1 MQGLSDLLAGGQI
14 AGTRRYQEDDFRIL
28 AFRERDG
35 AGCDLLLVVADGMGG
50 HRGGARASEVAVTA
64 FAARFTTAAGG
75 LKVRLRS
82 ALEAANA
89 AVGAA
94 AAEPGYAGMGCTLV
108 ACAVAGDDWRWISV
122 GDSLLWLLG
131 DDDGLQRLN
140 ADHSMRPVL
149 EDLVELGRMTRE
161 ELAADPSAH
170 QLRSALTGEEL
181 TLIDEGDPPRG
192 LRVGDR
198 IVLASDGLATLA
210 PEDVSLACAA
220 GAPASDA
227 AAELLRRVETAG
239 RASQDNAT
247 VVVYRHA
254 RPGTIRRR
262 LAALEAPTRPMRR
275 VAGQEAPR
283 PKSDRPAPDAA
294 GGGR

>member
-1 MQGLSDLLAGGQI
+1 MLGLSDLLAGGQI
-14 AGTRRYQEDDFRIL
+14 AGTRRHQEDDFRIL

-64 FAARFTTAAGG
+64 FAARFTTAAGD

-94 AAEPGYAGMGCTLV
+94 AADPGYAGMGCTLV

-198 IVLASDGLATLA
+198 IVLASDGLGTLA
-210 PEDVSLACAA
+210 ADEVAQACAA
-220 GAPASDA
+220 DTHASDA
-227 AAELLRRVETAG
+227 AEELLRRVEAAG
-239 RASQDNAT
+239 RSSQDNAT
-247 VVVYRHA
+247 VVVYRHG

-262 LAALEAPTRPMRR
+262 FAEMEAPTLAIRPE
-275 VAGQEAPR
+275 AGAGPD
-283 PKSDRPAPDAA
+283 SDAA
-294 GGGR
+294 VGGGR

>member
-14 AGTRRYQEDDFRIL
+14 AGTRRYQEDDFHIL

-35 AGCDLLLVVADGMGG
+35 AGCDLLLAVADGMGG

-64 FAARFTTAAGG
+64 FAGRFTMAAGG

-94 AAEPGYAGMGCTLV
+94 AADPGYAGMGCTLV

-122 GDSLLWLLG
+122 GDSPLWLLG
-131 DDDGLQRLN
+131 DDGLHRLN
-140 ADHSMRPVL
+140 ADHSMRPIL

-161 ELAADPSAH
+161 ELAADASAH

-192 LRVGDR
+192 LRAGDR
-198 IVLASDGLATLA
+198 IVLASDGLETLA
-210 PEDVSLACAA
+210 ADEVAQACTA
-220 GAPASDA
+220 GAQASDA
-227 AAELLRRVETAG
+227 VEELLRRVEAAG
-239 RASQDNAT
+239 RSSQDNAT
-247 VVVYRHA
+247 VVVYRHGRSGA
-254 RPGTIRRR
+254 IRRR
-262 LAALEAPTRPMRR
+262 FADLEAPTRAVRPE
-275 VAGQEAPR
+275 VGAGP
-283 PKSDRPAPDAA
+283 DPAAA
-294 GGGR
+294 VGGGW

>member
-14 AGTRRYQEDDFRIL
+14 AGTRRDQEDDFRIL

-64 FAARFTTAAGG
+64 FVGRFTMTAGD

-82 ALEAANA
+82 ALAAANE

-94 AAEPGYAGMGCTLV
+94 AADPAYAGMGCTLV

-122 GDSLLWLLG
+122 GDSVLWLLG
-131 DDDGLQRLN
+131 DDGLRRLN
-140 ADHSMRPVL
+140 ADHSMRPL
-149 EDLVELGRMTRE
+149 LDDLVELGRMTRA
-161 ELAADPSAH
+161 ELAADGSAH

-192 LRVGDR
+192 LRAGDW
-198 IVLASDGLATLA
+198 IVLASDGIETLA
-210 PEDVSLACAA
+210 ADEVARAVRA
-220 GAPASDA
+220 EVNASDA
-227 AAELLRRVETAG
+227 VTVLLRQVEAAA
-239 RASQDNAT
+239 RSSQDNAT
-247 VVVYRHA
+247 VVVYRHG
-254 RPGTIRRR
+254 RSGTIRHRF
-262 LAALEAPTRPMRR
+262 AVLEAPTRPIRR
-275 VAGQEAPR
+275 VSEQGASRRESGRSA
-283 PKSDRPAPDAA
+283 ADAA

>member
-14 AGTRRYQEDDFRIL
+14 AGTRRYQEDNFRIL

-64 FAARFTTAAGG
+64 FAGRFTAAAGD

-82 ALEAANA
+82 GLEAANA

-94 AAEPGYAGMGCTLV
+94 AGDPGYAGMGCTLV

-131 DDDGLQRLN
+131 DDGLRRLN

-149 EDLVELGRMTRE
+149 DGLVELGRMTRE

-170 QLRSALTGEEL
+170 QLRSALTGEEM

-192 LRVGDR
+192 LRAGDR
-198 IVLASDGLATLA
+198 IVLASDGLETLA
-210 PEDVSLACAA
+210 ADEVEQAC
-220 GAPASDA
+220 PAEASALDA
-227 AAELLRRVETAG
+227 VAELLRRVETAG
-239 RASQDNAT
+239 RSSQDNTT
-247 VVVYRHA
+247 VVVYRHG
-254 RPGTIRRR
+254 RPGAIRRR
-262 LAALEAPTRPMRR
+262 FAELETPTRPIRR
-275 VAGQEAPR
+275 AA
-283 PKSDRPAPDAA
+283 DAA
-294 GGGR
+294 EAGR

>member
-1 MQGLSDLLAGGQI
+1 MEGLSDLLAGSQI
-14 AGTRRYQEDDFRIL
+14 AGTRRHQEDDFRIL

-64 FAARFTTAAGG
+64 FAGRFTAAAGG
-75 LKVRLRS
+75 LKARLRS

-89 AVGAA
+89 AVGAEA
-94 AAEPGYAGMGCTLV
+94 ADPAYAGMGCTLV

-131 DDDGLQRLN
+131 DDGLRRLN

-161 ELAADPSAH
+161 ELAADSSAH
-170 QLRSALTGEEL
+170 QLRSALTGDEL

-198 IVLASDGLATLA
+198 IVLASDGLGTLA
-210 PEDVSLACAA
+210 ADEVAQACAVDA
-220 GAPASDA
+220 HASDA
-227 AAELLRRVETAG
+227 AEELLRRVEAAG
-239 RASQDNAT
+239 RSSQDNTT
-247 VVVYRHA
+247 VVVYRHG

-262 LAALEAPTRPMRR
+262 FAEMEAPTLAIRPE
-275 VAGQEAPR
+275 AGATPD
-283 PKSDRPAPDAA
+283 SDAA
-294 GGGR
+294 VGGGR

>member
-14 AGTRRYQEDDFRIL
+14 TGTRRSQEDNFRIL

-35 AGCDLLLVVADGMGG
+35 AGCDLLLAVADGMGG
-50 HRGGARASEVAVTA
+50 HRGGARASEAAVTA
-64 FAARFTTAAGG
+64 FAGRFTTAAGG
-75 LKVRLRS
+75 LKARLRS

-94 AAEPGYAGMGCTLV
+94 AEDRRLAGMGCTLV

-122 GDSLLWLLG
+122 GDSVLWLLG
-131 DDDGLQRLN
+131 DDGLRRLN

-149 EDLVELGRMTRE
+149 DGLVELGRMTRE

-170 QLRSALTGEEL
+170 QLRSALTGEEM

-192 LRVGDR
+192 LRAGDR
-198 IVLASDGLATLA
+198 IVLASDGLETLA
-210 PEDVSLACAA
+210 ADEVAQACPAEA
-220 GAPASDA
+220 SASDA
-227 AAELLRRVETAG
+227 VAELLRRVEAAG
-239 RASQDNAT
+239 RSSQDNAT
-247 VVVYRHA
+247 AVVYRHA

-262 LAALEAPTRPMRR
+262 FAELESPTRPI
-275 VAGQEAPR
+275 
-283 PKSDRPAPDAA
+283 RPAAGAGPGPGAAA

>member
-1 MQGLSDLLAGGQI
+1 MLGLSDLLAGGQI

-35 AGCDLLLVVADGMGG
+35 AGCDLLLAVADGMGG

-64 FAARFTTAAGG
+64 FAGRFTTAAGG
-75 LKVRLRS
+75 LKARLRS
-82 ALEAANA
+82 GLEAANA

-131 DDDGLQRLN
+131 DDGLQRLN

-170 QLRSALTGEEL
+170 QLRSALTGEEM

-198 IVLASDGLATLA
+198 IVLASDGLGTLA
-210 PEDVSLACAA
+210 ADEVAQACAA
-220 GAPASDA
+220 DAQASDA
-227 AAELLRRVETAG
+227 VEELLRRVEAAG
-239 RASQDNAT
+239 RSSQDNAT
-247 VVVYRHA
+247 VVVYRHG
-254 RPGTIRRR
+254 RPGAIRRR
-262 LAALEAPTRPMRR
+262 FAELEAPTRA
-275 VAGQEAPR
+275 V
-283 PKSDRPAPDAA
+283 RPASGAGADSDAA
-294 GGGR
+294 VGGGR

>member
-14 AGTRRYQEDDFRIL
+14 AGTRRHQEDNFRIL
-28 AFRERDG
+28 AFRESDG
-35 AGCDLLLVVADGMGG
+35 AACDLLLVVADGMGG

-64 FAARFTTAAGG
+64 FAGRFTTASGG
-75 LKVRLRS
+75 LKVRLRR

-94 AAEPGYAGMGCTLV
+94 AADEGCAGMGCTLV
-108 ACAVAGDDWRWISV
+108 ACAVVGDDWRWISV
-122 GDSLLWLLG
+122 GDSMLWLLG
-131 DDDGLQRLN
+131 DGGLRRLN

-161 ELAADPSAH
+161 ELAADASVH

-181 TLIDEGDPPRG
+181 ALIDENDPPRG

-210 PEDVSLACAA
+210 PDDVASACSA
-220 GAPASDA
+220 GESASDA
-227 AAELLRRVETAG
+227 VDELLRRVEAAG
-239 RASQDNAT
+239 RSSQDNAT

-262 LAALEAPTRPMRR
+262 FAALEAPTRPIRR
-275 VAGQEAPR
+275 AAGPAAPR
-283 PKSDRPAPDAA
+283 PDSGRPAADAA

>member
-1 MQGLSDLLAGGQI
+1 MEGLSDLLAGGQI
-14 AGTRRYQEDDFRIL
+14 AGTRHHQEDNFRIL
-28 AFRERDG
+28 AFRECDG
-35 AGCDLLLVVADGMGG
+35 AACDLLLVVADGMGG

-64 FAARFTTAAGG
+64 FADCFKTVSGG
-75 LKVRLRS
+75 LKVRLRR

-94 AAEPGYAGMGCTLV
+94 AGEGCAGMGCTLV

-122 GDSLLWLLG
+122 GDSMLWLLG
-131 DDDGLQRLN
+131 DDGLQRLN

-161 ELAADPSAH
+161 ELAADVSVH
-170 QLRSALTGEEL
+170 QLRSAVTGEQL
-181 TLIDEGDPPRG
+181 TLIDESDPPRG

-210 PEDVSLACAA
+210 PDDMVSACSA
-220 GAPASDA
+220 GQSASDA
-227 AAELLRRVETAG
+227 VEELLRRVAAAG
-239 RASQDNAT
+239 RSSQDNAT
-247 VVVYRHA
+247 AVVYCHA
-254 RPGTIRRR
+254 RSGTIRCRF
-262 LAALEAPTRPMRR
+262 AALEAPTRPIRR
-275 VAGQEAPR
+275 VPGPAASERIPVGR
-283 PKSDRPAPDAA
+283 RPAADEA

>member
-14 AGTRRYQEDDFRIL
+14 AGTRRYQEDNFRIL

-64 FAARFTTAAGG
+64 FAGRFTTAAGG

-94 AAEPGYAGMGCTLV
+94 AEDHGYAGMGCTLV
-108 ACAVAGDDWRWISV
+108 ACAVVGDDWRWISV
-122 GDSLLWLLG
+122 GDSMLWLFG
-131 DDDGLQRLN
+131 DDGLRRLN

-149 EDLVELGRMTRE
+149 DDLVELGRMTRE

-170 QLRSALTGEEL
+170 QLRSALTGEEM

-192 LRVGDR
+192 LRAGDR

-210 PEDVSLACAA
+210 PEDVALACAA

-227 AAELLRRVETAG
+227 VAALLRRVETAG
-239 RASQDNAT
+239 RSSQDNAT

-254 RPGTIRRR
+254 PPGTIRRR
-262 LAALEAPTRPMRR
+262 FAALEAPTRPLRR
-275 VAGQEAPR
+275 AAGQEAPL
-283 PKSDRPAPDAA
+283 PKSGRPASDAA

>member
-14 AGTRRYQEDDFRIL
+14 AGTRRHQEDNFRIL

-35 AGCDLLLVVADGMGG
+35 AACDLLLVVADGMGG

-64 FAARFTTAAGG
+64 FAGCFKTASGG
-75 LKVRLRS
+75 LKVRLRQ

-94 AAEPGYAGMGCTLV
+94 ADEGYAGMGCTLV

-122 GDSLLWLLG
+122 GDSMLWLLG
-131 DDDGLQRLN
+131 DDGLHRLN

-161 ELAADPSAH
+161 ELAADASVH

-181 TLIDEGDPPRG
+181 ALIDENDPPRG

-210 PEDVSLACAA
+210 PDDLASACSA
-220 GAPASDA
+220 GASASDA
-227 AAELLRRVETAG
+227 VEELLRRVEAAG
-239 RASQDNAT
+239 RTSQDNAT

-254 RPGTIRRR
+254 QPGTIRRR
-262 LAALEAPTRPMRR
+262 FEALEAPTRPIRR
-275 VAGQEAPR
+275 ASGPEAPR
-283 PKSDRPAPDAA
+283 PDSGRPAADAA

>member
-64 FAARFTTAAGG
+64 FAGRFTTEAGG
-75 LKVRLRS
+75 LKVRLRA

-94 AAEPGYAGMGCTLV
+94 AADPGYAGMGCTLV

-131 DDDGLQRLN
+131 DDGLQRLN

-181 TLIDEGDPPRG
+181 KLIDESDPPRG
-192 LRVGDR
+192 LLAGDR
-198 IVLASDGLATLA
+198 IVLASDGLETLA
-210 PEDVSLACAA
+210 ADEIVQACAA
-220 GAPASDA
+220 GVQASDA
-227 AAELLRRVETAG
+227 AEELLRRVEAAG
-239 RASQDNAT
+239 RSSQDNAT
-247 VVVYRHA
+247 VVVYRHGRRGA
-254 RPGTIRRR
+254 IRCRF
-262 LAALEAPTRPMRR
+262 ADLEAPTRAVRLA
-275 VAGQEAPR
+275 AGVEPG
-283 PKSDRPAPDAA
+283 PDAA
-294 GGGR
+294 VGGGW